1 MSTAT
6 TMSRISRVDVSRR
19 AGPAFLMAGGVT
31 FIAGGAIHPSD
42 SGVGNKVVQLHDMLV
57 HPLWYPSHLLLLAAM
72 ACFATGIVA
81 LRRRGD
87 LSPALAKLVNVVS
100 VVACVAAV
108 AMLVHLLAAL
118 GAESLANGEHSL
130 FSRVQTVNETIVDAS
145 WGLAIA
151 VLAVAG
157 GWTRTLGNRG
167 TISLGVVGGLAFSL
181 ASATIAFTDQFDALF
196 ALGSLVGIWAVAV
209 GAMGLRRTV

>member
-1 MSTAT
+1 
-6 TMSRISRVDVSRR
+6 
-19 AGPAFLMAGGVT
+19 
-31 FIAGGAIHPSD
+31 
-42 SGVGNKVVQLHDMLV
+42 
-57 HPLWYPSHLLLLAAM
+57 M

-118 GAESLANGEHSL
+118 GAESLATGEHSL

>member
-6 TMSRISRVDVSRR
+6 TTSRISRVDVSRR
-19 AGPAFLMAGGVT
+19 AGPAFFMAGGVT
-31 FIAGGAIHPSD
+31 FIAGGALHPSD
-42 SGVGNKVVQLHDMLV
+42 SGVGNKVVQLHDMLI
-57 HPLWYPSHLLLLAAM
+57 HRMWYPSHLLLLMAM
-72 ACFATGIVA
+72 ACFAAGIVA
-81 LRRRGD
+81 LRRRPD
-87 LSPALAKLVNVVS
+87 LRPPLTKLVNVAS

-108 AMLVHLLAAL
+108 GMLVHLFAAL

-151 VLAVAG
+151 VLAVTG
-157 GWTRTLGNRG
+157 GWSRTVGNRF
-167 TISLGVVGGLAFSL
+167 TIPLGLVGGLAFSL